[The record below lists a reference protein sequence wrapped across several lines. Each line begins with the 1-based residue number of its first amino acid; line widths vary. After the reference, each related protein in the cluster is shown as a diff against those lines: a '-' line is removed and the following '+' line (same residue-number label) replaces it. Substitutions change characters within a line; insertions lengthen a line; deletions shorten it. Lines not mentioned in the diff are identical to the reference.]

1 MLHPKNDN
9 FHYLFYSLLVFLIGL
24 PIAEDLELL
33 PDRAAQILGTVMVLA
48 IGVWTFQRNRRV
60 FAVGMFLAVTGIL
73 ITIANSLVDSEP
85 LARLPQ
91 IIFLLFIGMAIV
103 ESLRQVALSTEIS
116 ANRLVGAVCVYLMLG
131 LIWALMYSLLYS
143 LNPEAWTVPETGSG
157 APSLAYWLYY
167 SFVTLTTL
175 GYGDILPISATARTL
190 AYAEA
195 LFGQLYVAILV
206 AGLVS
211 AYISDRQSN

>member
-1 MLHPKNDN
+1 MLI
-9 FHYLFYSLLVFLIGL
+9 FLIGM

-33 PDRAAQILGTVMVLA
+33 SDEVSQIVGFVVVLG
-48 IGVWTFQRNRRV
+48 IGVWTFHRNRRV
-60 FAVGMFLAVTGIL
+60 FAIGMFLAVAGIVV
-73 ITIANSLVDSEP
+73 AFAKSFVDSVP
-85 LARLPQ
+85 LNRLTL

-116 ANRLVGAVCVYLMLG
+116 VNRLVGAVGVYLMLG
-131 LIWALMYSLLYS
+131 MIWALMYSLLYS
-143 LNPEAWTVPETGSG
+143 FHPEALTILETGGG
-157 APSLAYWLYY
+157 APSLVHWLYY

-211 AYISDRQSN
+211 AYISDKDRS